1 VGCDGGGVADDHK
14 APGGDG
20 ECGRAR
26 LRVVDRMDGGAAHD
40 EIGGRVGSVE
50 LDGVSVDT
58 GPTTLVLPVVFDSL
72 FRLAGSSLEHE
83 LTSRTLL

>member
-40 EIGGRVGSVE
+40 EIGGSGGKGGGECAGRQHVAQRK
-50 LDGVSVDT
+50 GVTHDEKNVT
-58 GPTTLVLPVVFDSL
+58 PRG
-72 FRLAGSSLEHE
+72 
-83 LTSRTLL
+83 